1 MVEVPELRALRRLR
15 VVGRVPDVDVGEDRD
30 DAEVGRHRP
39 DDALVQREV
48 EVRGVELE
56 RLLGQEPA
64 GDEAT
69 LRAAIE
75 ELHRGRSSRSGR
87 LRARRSPTPRG
98 RACPGGR
105 SDSRARPGLPARSAR
120 RAPPRA
126 GPAGRRVR
134 RSPRGAGR
142 RRPRALRA
150 SRCGPPCARR
160 SPRASRRRSARPPR
174 QRYLAV
180 SRLAAVRL
188 VFILRH
194 PAAVRSLHGVFRL
207 LDGNGH
213 QVHLAFQNVKSGD
226 AHRVLQQLAA
236 ECSNL
241 TFDRLPRRAP
251 EAAGWTQLTR
261 EIRLSADSF
270 RYLEPRYEH
279 ADGLRARG
287 LAKAPAAANR
297 VGELAGKGGPR
308 GAAALGCRRPLARAL
323 AAGASSR
330 GAVRRRSGARP
341 ARRHPSERVGL
352 AAVGLRPRG
361 EAARRAHRLPR
372 VQLGQPD
379 QQGPRARRA
388 RTGCSSGTSSRSRR
402 PSSSSACPP
411 SASG

>member
-1 MVEVPELRALRRLR
+1 M
-15 VVGRVPDVDVGEDRD
+15 
-30 DAEVGRHRP
+30 
-39 DDALVQREV
+39 
-48 EVRGVELE
+48 
-56 RLLGQEPA
+56 
-64 GDEAT
+64 
-69 LRAAIE
+69 
-75 ELHRGRSSRSGR
+75 
-87 LRARRSPTPRG
+87 
-98 RACPGGR
+98 
-105 SDSRARPGLPARSAR
+105 
-120 RAPPRA
+120 
-126 GPAGRRVR
+126 
-134 RSPRGAGR
+134 
-142 RRPRALRA
+142 
-150 SRCGPPCARR
+150 
-160 SPRASRRRSARPPR
+160 
-174 QRYLAV
+174 
-180 SRLAAVRL
+180 RL

-287 LAKAPAAANR
+287 LAKAPEAANR
-297 VGELAGKGGPR
+297 VGELAGKGGSR
-308 GAAALGCRRPLARAL
+308 GTAALGAGHPLARAL

-379 QQGPRARRA
+379 QQGPRPRRPGPGARLERASEAGGRRAPAPARRA
-388 RTGCSSGTSSRSRR
+388 HTADRRARVRPLVRPGARQLARVVLRRGRPRPGEAGRALRLLRPVRRSRTR
-402 PSSSSACPP
+402 CRSCGGGSRRSGGRAACSPTP
-411 SASG
+411 GS